1 MYAIAKS
8 WGWVAFLSLFSV
20 SVLSAVEPGV
30 TVVPFGTALPELE
43 CETLRVCA
51 VELETGERVVKTYLG
66 DAERWKVDVQLSQEG
81 GVKPLVVLKPTEC
94 SIETNLIVSTDR
106 RVYDVLLRSRP
117 CASPGEGLKLGPR
130 RLRFEYGGFSQAWND
145 KGYPQGAPG
154 AAAAAQAAE
163 VKPQNLNFKYS
174 WQGGWRG
181 PKPKLVYDDG
191 KRVYLKLEKVP
202 ERAPAVFRKGTE
214 GLEIVPFRLE
224 GSVYV
229 IEAMAEE
236 LVLVSGPHEKRDRTV
251 VRRIAP

>member
-1 MYAIAKS
+1 MNARAMS
-8 WGWVAFLSLFSV
+8 WGWVVFLSLFLPLGV
-20 SVLSAVEPGV
+20 SAVEPGV
-30 TVVPFGTALPELE
+30 TVVPFGTASPELE

-66 DAERWKVDVQLSQEG
+66 DGERWKVDVQLSQEG

-94 SIETNLIVSTDR
+94 GIETNLIVSTDR
-106 RVYDVLLRSRP
+106 RIYDVLVKSRS
-117 CASPGEGLKLGPR
+117 CGSPGEGLKLGPR

-145 KGYPQGAPG
+145 KGQPPGVSGAV
-154 AAAAAQAAE
+154 AAQPGE
-163 VKPQNLNFKYS
+163 VKPQNLNFKYA

-191 KRVYLKLEKVP
+191 KRVYVRLEKVP
-202 ERAPAVFRKGTE
+202 EKAPAIFRKGAD

-229 IEAMAEE
+229 IEAMPEE
-236 LVLVSGPHEKRDRTV
+236 LVLVAGPHEKRDRTV
-251 VRRIAP
+251 IRRVSQ

>member
-1 MYAIAKS
+1 VNTIAKS
-8 WGWVAFLSLFSV
+8 WGWVVFLSLFSV
-20 SVLSAVEPGV
+20 SALSAVEPGV
-30 TVVPFGTALPELE
+30 TIVPFGTASPELE

-66 DAERWKVDVQLSQEG
+66 DGERWKSDVQLSQEG
-81 GVKPLVVLKPTEC
+81 GAKPLVVLKPTEC
-94 SIETNLIVSTDR
+94 GIETNLIVSTDR
-106 RVYDVLLRSRP
+106 RIYDVLLKSRS
-117 CASPGEGLKLGPR
+117 CTSPGEGLKLGPR
-130 RLRFEYGGFSQAWND
+130 RLRFEYGAFSQAWND
-145 KGYPQGAPG
+145 KGQPAGT
-154 AAAAAQAAE
+154 AAAQPAE

-202 ERAPAVFRKGTE
+202 EKAPAIFRKGAE

-229 IEAMAEE
+229 IEALPEE
-236 LVLVSGPHEKRDRTV
+236 FVLVAGPHEKRDRTV
-251 VRRIAP
+251 VRRISQ